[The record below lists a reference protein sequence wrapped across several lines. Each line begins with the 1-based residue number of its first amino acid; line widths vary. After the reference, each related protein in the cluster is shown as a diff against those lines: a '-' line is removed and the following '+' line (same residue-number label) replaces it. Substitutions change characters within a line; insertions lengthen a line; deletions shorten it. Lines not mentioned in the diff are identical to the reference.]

1 MSPDRPG
8 RELAERLSR
17 VESRNVTFLEP
28 APPFWTE
35 ASGARVRDAAGREY
49 LDFTGAFGVAFAG
62 HRHPMVVERIRAQA
76 GRLVHGMGDIHPP
89 AVKVEFLEALTALM
103 PWPEARAILGLSG
116 SDAVEAA
123 LKTAQ
128 LATGRPGVIA
138 FEGSYHGLTLGALAT
153 THREHFR
160 APFVRRLAEHVHF
173 VPFPVTPEQGDA
185 VLDRVDELVG
195 QATPVP
201 VGAVIVEPIQG
212 RAGVR
217 VPPSGFLAEL
227 AVRVRE
233 RGALL
238 IADEIF
244 TGMGRTGTLL
254 ASDHDGVVPDLVCLG
269 KALGGG
275 MPLSACVG
283 PAQVMDAWPPSSGE
297 AIHTSTFLGHPV
309 CCAAGLGFL
318 KALQCDD
325 LIARAARLGSLAL
338 DHLSKALAGREQVV
352 QTRGRG
358 LMLGVESSGHGAA
371 RYVRHALEHGLILLP
386 AGGHGQVVELTP
398 PATLTEDELEAGLA
412 ILVTAIEASGN
423 AEQRPAN
430 QAVDKPPR
438 HSSGDAS
445 ELDRFADPS
454 TL

>member
-1 MSPDRPG
+1 MSPDRANRG
-8 RELAERLSR
+8 WAERLSQ
-17 VESRNVTFLEP
+17 VESRNVTFVEAP
-28 APPFWTE
+28 PPFWTE
-35 ASGARVRDAAGREY
+35 AAGARVRDAGGREY

-62 HRHPMVVERIRAQA
+62 HRHPMVVERIREQA
-76 GRLVHGMGDIHPP
+76 GRLIHGMGDIHPP

-103 PWPEARAILGLSG
+103 PWRDARAILGLSG

-160 APFVRRLAEHVHF
+160 DPFVRRLADHVHF
-173 VPFPVTPEQGDA
+173 VPFPSTVDEGDG
-185 VLDRVDELVG
+185 VLDRVDRLLHL
-195 QATPVP
+195 ATPVP
-201 VGAVIVEPIQG
+201 VGAVIVEPVQG
-212 RAGVR
+212 RAGVH

-227 AVRVRE
+227 AERVRAH
-233 RGALL
+233 GALF

-254 ASDHDGVVPDLVCLG
+254 GSDHDGVVPDLVCLG

-283 PAQVMDAWPPSSGE
+283 PARVMHAWPPSSGE

-325 LIARAARLGSLAL
+325 LITRAARLGSLAR
-338 DHLSKALAGREQVV
+338 DFLSETLIGREEVV
-352 QTRGRG
+352 EIRGRG
-358 LMLGVESSGHGAA
+358 LLLGVELCGKGAA
-371 RYVRHALEHGLILLP
+371 RAVRYALERGLILLP
-386 AGGHGQVVELTP
+386 AGEHGQVLELTP
-398 PATLTEDELEAGLA
+398 PATLTEAELRTGLA
-412 ILVTAIEASGN
+412 ILAAAVRASG
-423 AEQRPAN
+423 A
-430 QAVDKPPR
+430 
-438 HSSGDAS
+438 SG
-445 ELDRFADPS
+445 
-454 TL
+454 

>member
-1 MSPDRPG
+1 MSPDRSG
-8 RELAERLSR
+8 QEWAERLSR

-28 APPFWTE
+28 PPPFWTE
-35 ASGARVRDAAGREY
+35 ATSACVRDAAGREY

-62 HRHPMVVERIRAQA
+62 HRHPQVVERIRAQA

-128 LATGRPGVIA
+128 LATGRPGAIA

-160 APFVRRLAEHVHF
+160 TPFVRRLAQHVHF
-173 VPFPVTPEQGDA
+173 VPFPSTADEGER
-185 VLDRVDELVG
+185 VLAQLNQLLGRG
-195 QATPVP
+195 APVP

-217 VPPSGFLAEL
+217 VPPPGFLTEL
-227 AVRVRE
+227 AATTGSH
-233 RGALL
+233 GALL

-244 TGMGRTGTLL
+244 TGMGRTGALL
-254 ASDHDGVVPDLVCLG
+254 GCDHDRVVPDLVCLG

-309 CCAAGLGFL
+309 SCAAGLGFL
-318 KALQCDD
+318 EALGSED
-325 LIARAARLGSLAL
+325 LVARAARLGALAF
-338 DHLSKALAGREQVV
+338 DHLSEALGGNEGVV
-352 QTRGRG
+352 AIRGRG
-358 LMLGVESSGHGAA
+358 LMLGVELRGESAG
-371 RYVRHALEHGLILLP
+371 RVVRQALEHGLILLP
-386 AGGHGQVVELTP
+386 AGEHGEVVELTP
-398 PATLTEDELEAGLA
+398 PATLTHDELAEGLE
-412 ILVTAIEASGN
+412 ILVEAIQAN
-423 AEQRPAN
+423 AP
-430 QAVDKPPR
+430 
-438 HSSGDAS
+438 G
-445 ELDRFADPS
+445 L
-454 TL
+454 